1 MKETVKRIDNWTE
14 FKTIDGVMTDRLIGE
29 NIYCMEKSDPFRIV
43 VLKWIKKEAELFEQ
57 DTYCYHVIATNL
69 DIPKKEV
76 IYEYNKRV
84 SIENAIK
91 ELKIGFG
98 MEDIPTGDYFAN
110 ALFFAIGVLV
120 YNTAVIM
127 KLYLLPEEFRNKT
140 IETIRWSVVSQ

>member
-1 MKETVKRIDNWTE
+1 
-14 FKTIDGVMTDRLIGE
+14 
-29 NIYCMEKSDPFRIV
+29 
-43 VLKWIKKEAELFEQ
+43 
-57 DTYCYHVIATNL
+57 
-69 DIPKKEV
+69 
-76 IYEYNKRV
+76 
-84 SIENAIK
+84 
-91 ELKIGFG
+91 